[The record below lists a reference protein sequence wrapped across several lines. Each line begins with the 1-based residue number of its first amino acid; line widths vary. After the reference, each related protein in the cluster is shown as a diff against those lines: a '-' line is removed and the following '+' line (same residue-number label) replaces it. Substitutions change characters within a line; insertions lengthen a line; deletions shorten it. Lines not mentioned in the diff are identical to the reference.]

1 MMRNNRKPL
10 HPSRGFTLIELL
22 VVVGIM
28 AMMLSVAAI
37 GIQNIDKGQA
47 TVAGISNAQA
57 LMDEARNLAV
67 GRGTRA
73 RLCIHANPS
82 EEERNLRFA
91 IVAYEEITLD
101 DAGAEVSRR
110 WRSDSRGTSLPNGVY
125 FHPRFTR
132 EAAAS
137 VAGLGTF
144 GEAADIDFPGNPR
157 KNTRRP
163 NYYFWEFNAEGIC
176 TQQGAANPGAAFVL
190 CRGVTGP
197 GAREPRIIGNDVAG
211 FIAWRNGRTSAIRD
225 TELIR
230 NADGRSS
237 GSQPDER

>member
-1 MMRNNRKPL
+1 MMRKNRKPSF
-10 HPSRGFTLIELL
+10 PSRGFTLIELL

-47 TVAGISNAQA
+47 TVAGISNVQA
-57 LMDEARNLAV
+57 LMDETRNLAV

-73 RLCIHANPS
+73 RLCIHADPS
-82 EEERNLRFA
+82 EVERNLRFA
-91 IVAYEEITLD
+91 IVAYEEITF
-101 DAGAEVSRR
+101 DANGVEASRR
-110 WRSDSRGTSLPNGVY
+110 WRSDSRGTSLPNGIY
-125 FHPRFTR
+125 FHPRLTR
-132 EAAAS
+132 EAATS

-144 GEAADIDFPGNPR
+144 GEAADIDFPGDPR
-157 KNTRRP
+157 KTNRRP

-176 TQQGAANPGAAFVL
+176 TQQNAAAPGAAFVL

-197 GAREPRIIGNDVAG
+197 SAREPKVIGNDVAG

-225 TELIR
+225 TELIQ
-230 NADGRSS
+230 NAAGRSS
-237 GSQPDER
+237 STRPDER